1 MNAVNPVHLDRLVK
15 DRQAELQRAAG
26 RRRAPSSPG
35 TNNHR
40 LLAIVGR
47 RFGFLLMRIGQ
58 RLVGAADAVLST
70 ESQSSAARL
79 NQGHH

>member
-1 MNAVNPVHLDRLVK
+1 
-15 DRQAELQRAAG
+15 
-26 RRRAPSSPG
+26 
-35 TNNHR
+35 
-40 LLAIVGR
+40 
-47 RFGFLLMRIGQ
+47 MRIGQ

>member
-1 MNAVNPVHLDRLVK
+1 MNPVYLDRLVK
-15 DRQAELQRAAG
+15 DRQVELQRAAG
-26 RRRAPSSPG
+26 RRRAHSSPG
-35 TNNHR
+35 AKNHR

-79 NQGHH
+79 SQGHH

>member
-1 MNAVNPVHLDRLVK
+1 VHPVYLDRLVK
-15 DRQAELQRAAG
+15 DRQAELQCAAG
-26 RRRAPSSPG
+26 RRRVPSSPG

-58 RLVGAADAVLST
+58 RLVGAADAVIFT
-70 ESQSSAARL
+70 DSQSNAARL
-79 NQGHH
+79 SQGHR